1 MGMIS
6 PGQENFS
13 ESFSTLKFAHRT
25 KKIKNKPKINE
36 EMDQETL
43 LKEYEKELKRL
54 KHILSQKHK
63 GAMANSQMKE
73 LEQARLRAEK
83 DKDQVIQQ
91 LREQS
96 QRFLEEREEK
106 RNLKIRIDQLEK
118 QVGVYQ
124 KMRNQFRGQSCK
136 NLFFR
141 KKILRF

>member
-25 KKIKNKPKINE
+25 KKIKNRPKINE
-36 EMDQETL
+36 ELDQETL
-43 LKEYEKELKRL
+43 LKEYEKELRRL
-54 KHILSQKHK
+54 KQILNQKHK
-63 GAMANSQMKE
+63 GGLGHNQLKE

-83 DKDQVIQQ
+83 DKDKVVQQ

-118 QVGVYQ
+118 QVTVYQ
-124 KMRNQFRGQSCK
+124 RMRNQFRGQQGK
-136 NLFFR
+136 GL
-141 KKILRF
+141 